1 MALPKHRTCTGP
13 PVTEGKG
20 ISFLSMQEISSEKD
34 MLMSGEGGLG
44 YKIIEFYFRSFVY
57 ITVGSIR

>member
-34 MLMSGEGGLG
+34 MLMSGEGGLVI
-44 YKIIEFYFRSFVY
+44 KSLNTTFVLSFILQLAV
-57 ITVGSIR
+57 